1 MDRNDLLTA
10 ARAVFLNGFTA
21 YLDECMRTGEAVLF
35 QRAAAALSI
44 AEQSAL
50 RDARA
55 VLLNQPI
62 ALKRQLSMVM
72 EHLLNRSFQ
81 TAYSTFRPSFG
92 GAAKLDS
99 LSLVDTAVLE
109 DALHIDQLSKKLRHA
124 VEDSLRDLNIRVALL
139 FEQEDIKERENPF
152 RPYLFVRCVVT
163 ALENIEVDKEVLPLL
178 AAQLVDS
185 LTNQVAAIY
194 DQLNTLLADHG
205 IAAQLHLKIRKTPL
219 GPATRQIK
227 PQVSEATESAEG
239 DDEGSRLLS
248 RDRIW
253 SSPTREASTRARID
267 QLLDT
272 IHLPVTQ
279 SAQGI
284 ASSADAV
291 HVVAAGL
298 QQAGQPAGQTQA
310 MPASRSWLTE
320 AQALGDALRHF
331 FSTVTSADRMAGQ
344 PWQAMPADAGD
355 SALRNTAQI
364 LQSAATPSDAEA
376 MHGYDGSIRNLIME
390 RRDELSALSSNR
402 EEQMVIDVVAMLFEF
417 ILRDTQVPAE
427 VRAQL
432 GRLQFLVLK
441 VALQDPALFSQK
453 SHPARMLVN
462 RIGSIVLDLQKLD
475 PGGERVTAEICR
487 IVEILLADE
496 SGELALFTRLLDEF
510 DVFVAAELRAADGHI
525 DQAAQALER
534 AENRT
539 LQFARVTSLIA
550 QALTQVKVDDFLHDF
565 LINAWA
571 RVVEKAGRS
580 GAHAAMRYRQ
590 LVPDIVWSVAPKVN
604 EHDRRELFG
613 LIPGLLA
620 TLREGIGMLGW
631 SDGERQKVLD
641 WLVDSHRHA
650 LRAGNLPVQ
659 PLPRS
664 LIDEIFLPFVLWL
677 EPEPEEHAA
686 HMAMQSGLG
695 LDNTL
700 LDEAI
705 REANVELNVVDRL
718 LDEQQSTLFESA
730 ADDHNT
736 MTQTDWSAVHE
747 RLRSGVAIEIMLD
760 AEPSRARLNW
770 IGSVDSGMV
779 ISIDGMPTPSLIS
792 QKTFRRL
799 FMANRIRFLEDAYLF
814 ERAVQSLLISADQ
827 IDSRAVTA

>member
-92 GAAKLDS
+92 GGAKLDS

-163 ALENIEVDKEVLPLL
+163 ALENIQVDKEVLPLL

-194 DQLNTLLADHG
+194 DQLNSLLAEHG

-219 GPATRQIK
+219 GPEARQIK
-227 PQVSEATESAEG
+227 PLANEAAENVEG
-239 DDEGSRLLS
+239 NDEDSRLLS

-267 QLLDT
+267 QLFDT

-284 ASSADAV
+284 ASANAA
-291 HVVAAGL
+291 HAVAAGL
-298 QQAGQPAGQTQA
+298 PQTGQPAGQEQA
-310 MPASRSWLTE
+310 VPASRSWLTE

-331 FSTVTSADRMAGQ
+331 FSTVTSADRIASHS
-344 PWQAMPADAGD
+344 WQTMPTDAGD
-355 SALRNTAQI
+355 SALRNTAQS
-364 LQSAATPSDAEA
+364 LQSDATPSDAEA
-376 MHGYDGSIRNLIME
+376 MLGGDGSIRNLIME

-496 SGELALFTRLLDEF
+496 SGELTLFTRLLDEF
-510 DVFVAAELRAADGHI
+510 DAFVAAELRAADGHI

-539 LQFARVTSLIA
+539 LQFARITSLIA

-677 EPEPEEHAA
+677 EPEPDEHAA

-718 LDEQQSTLFESA
+718 LDEQQNTLFESA
-730 ADDHNT
+730 ADDHNA

-760 AEPSRARLNW
+760 AVPSRARLNW

-827 IDSRAVTA
+827 LDSRAVTA